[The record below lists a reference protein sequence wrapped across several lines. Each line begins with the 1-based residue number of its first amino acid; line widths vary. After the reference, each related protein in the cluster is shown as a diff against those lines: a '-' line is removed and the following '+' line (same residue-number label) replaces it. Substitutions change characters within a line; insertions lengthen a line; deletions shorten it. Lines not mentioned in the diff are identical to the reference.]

1 MGFAGFLGMPFLIEH
16 LGAAASVTKNAGVTN
31 KQHKITANMVDLT
44 KSMFSFGCMTTP
56 RRL

>member
-44 KSMFSFGCMTTP
+44 KSVLFRMYDNT
-56 RRL
+56 